1 MGKALFGQAMNIIGM
16 VHGGIG
22 GAIRNALIAKGAE
35 TYSTIQTARRAKDL
49 FYGPRAPL
57 PRRGNYYPGR
67 FGALGGHAL
76 AQQIRA
82 QSLPRQILD
91 QSSPQ

>member
-1 MGKALFGQAMNIIGM
+1 MGKAMFGQAMNIIGL

-35 TYSTIQTARRAKDL
+35 TYATQKAAMRARDL

-57 PRRGNYYPGR
+57 PRQGNYYPGR

-76 AQQIRA
+76 AHQI
-82 QSLPRQILD
+82 SD